1 MKLDD
6 HLNCPLCAE
15 SKIEHFHSDKQRDYF
30 LCSTCALVFVPPAQ
44 QLDLQQ
50 QKAVY
55 DLHQNDVH
63 DQGYRKFLSRFAIP
77 LSARL
82 LPGASGLDF
91 GCGPGPALS
100 LMLKEQGFP
109 TAIYDPIYADYPE
122 VLQSRYDFISCTE
135 VVEHFTEPG
144 LEFSRLFSMIKPQ
157 GILAIMTKRVIDRQ
171 AFAQWHYKIDP
182 THVCFFSDKTFLWLA
197 DRYRCR
203 TEFIDKDVV
212 ILSRLS

>member
-1 MKLDD
+1 
-6 HLNCPLCAE
+6 
-15 SKIEHFHSDKQRDYF
+15 
-30 LCSTCALVFVPPAQ
+30 VFVPPAQ

-55 DLHQNDVH
+55 DHHQNDVH
-63 DQGYRKFLSRFAIP
+63 DQGYRKFLSRLAIP
-77 LSARL
+77 LCARL

-100 LMLKEQGFP
+100 LMLNEQGFP

-122 VLQSRYDFISCTE
+122 VLQDRYDFISCTE
-135 VVEHFTEPG
+135 VAEHFTAPG
-144 LEFSRLFSMIKPQ
+144 LDFSRLFSMLKPK

-197 DRYRCR
+197 DRFRCQI
-203 TEFIDKDVV
+203 EFIDRDVV
-212 ILSRLS
+212 ILSRLN